1 MIMDDFEKKLC
12 QQPLRPIPAEWRSR
26 ILAGAAEK
34 ARPRSVGFDS
44 RQSWISSFL
53 WPYPRAWEALAAIW
67 IALLTIHLSLADRSS
82 SQVRQDDSQSPQ
94 VAQVLKEQR
103 RLMAELIGQ
112 SSIPD
117 AEPAK
122 PTLVRPQ
129 SRRTQQQLIA

>member
-12 QQPLRPIPAEWRSR
+12 EQPLRPIPGEWSSL
-26 ILAGAAEK
+26 ILNRAAEI
-34 ARPRSVGFDS
+34 ARPRLSEFDS
-44 RQSWISSFL
+44 RQSWMSRFL
-53 WPYPRAWEALAAIW
+53 WPYPRAWAALAVIW
-67 IALLTIHLSLADRSS
+67 VALLTIHVSLADRSS

-94 VAQVLKEQR
+94 VVQVLKEQR

-122 PTLVRPQ
+122 PRLVRPQ
-129 SRRTQQQLIA
+129 SLRTEQELIA

>member
-26 ILAGAAEK
+26 ILARAAETS
-34 ARPRSVGFDS
+34 RPRPAEFDS
-44 RQSWISSFL
+44 RQSWISRLL
-53 WPYPRAWEALAAIW
+53 WPYPRAWGALAVIW
-67 IALLTIHLSLADRSS
+67 TVLLTIHISLSEGSN
-82 SQVRQDDSQSPQ
+82 SQVRQDTSPSPQ

>member
-1 MIMDDFEKKLC
+1 M
-12 QQPLRPIPAEWRSR
+12 
-26 ILAGAAEK
+26 
-34 ARPRSVGFDS
+34 GFDS